1 MTRAL
6 RLSLIVSLL
15 CATGAQWVVLQTVA
29 WAKMS
34 LQAMESKSVVAAVVA
49 ATDGRHPCAM
59 CHAAR
64 NGAAGTQKRLPAR
77 GSSLRFDFAST
88 ASEIVAR
95 TPVALWLF
103 APIRVVRTDA
113 HVAVELPPPSRLPA

>member
-1 MTRAL
+1 MMRAL
-6 RLSLIVSLL
+6 RLSLIASLL

-34 LQAMESKSVVAAVVA
+34 VQAMESKGVVAAVVA

-64 NGAAGTQKRLPAR
+64 DGAAQTQKRLPAR
-77 GSSLRFDFAST
+77 GSSLRFDFVST
-88 ASEIVAR
+88 ASSIVSR
-95 TPVALWLF
+95 TPVALWIVE
-103 APIRVVRTDA
+103 PIRFVKPDA
-113 HVAVELPPPSRLPA
+113 SLAVELPPPSRLPA